1 MAEARAAIAEPH
13 VKFHEEGTSI
23 VEQEER
29 VAKSLFQDLRLCA
42 FRTRFV
48 LNGGFFV
55 LFCCCGQVIEYHM
68 VFVVSQ
74 LMLQVQVKK
83 CTNKPGQGPNSSLI
97 LYSVKALFYENII
110 KIQQTLEKLQLRYHR
125 QHRGV
130 CTLPKRCTSC
140 FKTIGF

>member
-55 LFCCCGQVIEYHM
+55 
-68 VFVVSQ
+68 
-74 LMLQVQVKK
+74 
-83 CTNKPGQGPNSSLI
+83 
-97 LYSVKALFYENII
+97 
-110 KIQQTLEKLQLRYHR
+110 
-125 QHRGV
+125 
-130 CTLPKRCTSC
+130 
-140 FKTIGF
+140 